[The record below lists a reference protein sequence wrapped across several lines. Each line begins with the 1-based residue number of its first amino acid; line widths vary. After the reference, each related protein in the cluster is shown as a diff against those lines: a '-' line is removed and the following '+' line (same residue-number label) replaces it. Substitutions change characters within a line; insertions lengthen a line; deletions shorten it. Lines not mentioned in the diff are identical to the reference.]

1 MSWIELKLNTTHEG
15 VDWLCTLLS
24 ENIDI
29 NDIYITQYT
38 EVTAANSHWRFT
50 IRLYLPYD
58 STGRIHLENIEN
70 LLSPLYRTGMSTAIE
85 TTVVEKKITD
95 GPQPPLH
102 QIGDKFIIV
111 NSSTPAESEIPEK
124 IPLKIQ
130 KTLAFGS
137 GLHPTTILSLR
148 LLERYITPQMQVLD
162 FGSGSGILSV
172 AMAKLGANVLALD
185 NDSIAVQATQETVI
199 LNGVEQQVKVLS
211 GSLGCGCQLGH
222 WMGGNTLDG
231 GSAIAVKQIFDL
243 IVANIFARLHI
254 ALADD
259 FRRSLRQTKTPAGLL
274 ITSGFTTD
282 HEENVTTA
290 LNTAGFEVIDR
301 ERLNEWVALTH
312 RCNSSF
318 VH

>member
-1 MSWIELKLNTTHEG
+1 MSWIELKVNTTHEG
-15 VDWLCTLLS
+15 VDWFCTLIS
-24 ENIDI
+24 ESIDI
-29 NDIYITQYT
+29 NNIYITEYT
-38 EVTAANSHWRFT
+38 EATATNSHWRLT

-58 STGRIHLENIEN
+58 FSGRIGLENIEN
-70 LLSPLYRTGMSTAIE
+70 LLSPLYRTGMTTAIE
-85 TTVVEKKITD
+85 TTLVEKKITD
-95 GPQPPLH
+95 GPQAPLY

-111 NSSTPAESEIPEK
+111 NSNTPAQSEIPEK

-130 KTLAFGS
+130 KTFAFGS

-199 LNGVEQQVKVLS
+199 LNGVEQQVKVMS

-222 WMGGNTLDG
+222 WMGGNTVHDG
-231 GSAIAVKQIFDL
+231 SEIAVKQTFDL
-243 IVANIFARLHI
+243 IVANIFARVHI

-259 FRRSLRQTKTPAGLL
+259 FRRSLRQTKTSAGLL
-274 ITSGFTTD
+274 ITSGFTTE
-282 HEENVTTA
+282 HEENVTKA
-290 LNTAGFEVIDR
+290 LNTAGFEVIDC

-312 RCNSSF
+312 QY
-318 VH
+318 HA